1 MTDKKY
7 FKERKE
13 VYKMK
18 ALITGITGMVGSHL
32 ADYLLDNTDWDI
44 YGVCRWRSP
53 MDNVTQLIDRV
64 NNKDRVFFD
73 YADLNDQI
81 SLISVI
87 RKVKP
92 DYIFHLAAQSY
103 PLTSFTAPVDTL
115 NTNILGTCRLLEAVR
130 LQMEDDSEYK
140 PVVHVCASSE
150 VFGKIPADKK
160 PEDGINEDCPF
171 HPASPYAISKV
182 GTDLLGRYYA
192 EAFGMTV
199 MTTRMFTHT
208 GPRRGD
214 VFHES
219 TFAKQIAM
227 IESEIIEPVVKVGN
241 LESLRTYAD
250 VRDAVRAYY
259 MLVTKNPIAGE
270 YYNIG
275 GQYTCLVKDT
285 LNTLI
290 SMSSCKDSIRVEEDS
305 ERLRPIDADL
315 QIPDCRKFEEH
326 TGWKP
331 EISYEKTMQDLLDY
345 WRNRVKNGEEFLT
358 R

>member
-1 MTDKKY
+1 MSK
-7 FKERKE
+7 
-13 VYKMK
+13 K

-32 ADYLLDNTDWDI
+32 CDYLLENTDWEI
-44 YGVCRWRSP
+44 FGVCRWRSP
-53 MDNVTQLIDRV
+53 LDNVEHLLERV
-64 NNKDRVFFD
+64 NKKDRVYFE
-73 YADLNDQI
+73 YADLNDEV
-81 SLISVI
+81 SLMSVMQM
-87 RKVKP
+87 VKP
-92 DYIFHLAAQSY
+92 DYVFHLAAQSY
-103 PLTSFTAPVDTL
+103 PVTSFTAPIDTL
-115 NTNILGTCRLLEAVR
+115 NTNVLGTCRLLEAIRFV
-130 LQMEDDSEYK
+130 MNSDETYK
-140 PVVHVCASSE
+140 PVIHVCASSE
-150 VFGKIPADKK
+150 VFGKIPLEKK
-160 PEDGINEDCPF
+160 PETGIHEECPF

-192 EAFGMTV
+192 EAYDMIV

-227 IESEIIEPVVKVGN
+227 IEKGIIAPEVKVGN
-241 LESLRTYAD
+241 LDSLRTYAD

-259 MLVTKNPIAGE
+259 MLVTTNPIAGE

-275 GQYTCLVKDT
+275 GSYTCKVGDT

-290 SMSSCKDSIRVEEDS
+290 NMSTMKNQIKIVTDP

-315 QIPDCRKFEEH
+315 QVPDCTKFKNH
-326 TGWKP
+326 TKWEP
-331 EISYEKTMQDLLDY
+331 NISFEQTMSDLLDY
-345 WRNRVKNGEEFLT
+345 WRKRVEKDNFLT

>member
-1 MTDKKY
+1 
-7 FKERKE
+7 
-13 VYKMK
+13 
-18 ALITGITGMVGSHL
+18 
-32 ADYLLDNTDWDI
+32 
-44 YGVCRWRSP
+44 
-53 MDNVTQLIDRV
+53 MDNVGHLTERV
-64 NNKDRVFFD
+64 NAKDRVFFD

-87 RKVKP
+87 RKYKP
-92 DYIFHLAAQSY
+92 DYVFHLAAQSY
-103 PLTSFTAPVDTL
+103 PLTSFTIPIDTL
-115 NTNILGTCRLLEAVR
+115 NTNVLGTCRLLEAIR
-130 LQMEDDSEYK
+130 LEMEDDKAYR
-140 PVVHVCASSE
+140 PVIHVCASSE
-150 VFGKIPADKK
+150 VFGKIPAEKK
-160 PEDGINEDCPF
+160 PDTGIHEECPF

-192 EAFGMTV
+192 EAYGMTV

-227 IESEIIEPVVKVGN
+227 IEAGLIEPKVMVGN
-241 LESLRTYAD
+241 LKSLRTYAD

-259 MLVTKNPIAGE
+259 MLVTVDPVPGE

-275 GQYTCLVKDT
+275 GSYTCEVGDT
-285 LNTLI
+285 LHTLI
-290 SMSSCKDSIRVEEDS
+290 SYSPMKGKIQVVTDP

-315 QIPDCRKFEEH
+315 QVPDCRKFKAH
-326 TGWKP
+326 TGWEP
-331 EISYEKTMQDLLDY
+331 VIPFEKTMHDLLDY
-345 WRNRVKNGEEFLT
+345 WRERVRTGCFLT

>member
-1 MTDKKY
+1 MKT
-7 FKERKE
+7 
-13 VYKMK
+13 K

-32 ADYLLDNTDWDI
+32 ADFLLENTDWEV

-53 MDNVTQLIDRV
+53 LDNVNHLLDRA
-64 NNKDRVFFD
+64 NKKDRLYFE
-73 YADLNDQI
+73 YADLNDQV
-81 SLISVI
+81 SLNHVV
-87 RKVKP
+87 RNVKP
-92 DYIFHLAAQSY
+92 DYVFHLAAQSY
-103 PLTSFTAPVDTL
+103 PQTSFTAPIDTL
-115 NTNILGTCRLLEAVR
+115 NTNILGTCRLLEAIR
-130 LQMEDDSEYK
+130 EEMLNDKEYH
-140 PVVHVCASSE
+140 PVIHVCASSE
-150 VFGKIPADKK
+150 VFGKIPAEKK
-160 PEDGINEDCPF
+160 PETGIHEECPF

-192 EAFGMTV
+192 EAYGMTV

-227 IESEIIEPVVKVGN
+227 IEKGMIPPVVKVGN
-241 LESLRTYAD
+241 LQSLRTYAD

-259 MLVTKNPIAGE
+259 MLVTKNPVAGE

-275 GQYTCLVKDT
+275 GSYTCEVGDT

-290 SMSSCKDSIRVEEDS
+290 SYSTMSDQIKVETDP

-315 QIPDCRKFEEH
+315 QVPDCKKFKEH
-326 TGWKP
+326 TGWEP
-331 EISYEKTMQDLLDY
+331 EISFEKTMRDLLNY
-345 WRNRVKNGEEFLT
+345 WRERLDTGCNFLT

>member
-1 MTDKKY
+1 MVT
-7 FKERKE
+7 
-13 VYKMK
+13 K

-32 ADYLLDNTDWDI
+32 ADFLLQNTDWEI
-44 YGVCRWRSP
+44 YGACRWRSP
-53 MDNVTQLIDRV
+53 LDNVSHLLDLV
-64 NNKDRVFFD
+64 NKKERIFFE

-81 SLISVI
+81 SLVKLVK
-87 RKVKP
+87 KVKP
-92 DYIFHLAAQSY
+92 DYVFHLAAQSY
-103 PLTSFTAPVDTL
+103 PMTSFDAPIDTL
-115 NTNILGTCRLLEAVR
+115 NTNILGTCRLMEAIR
-130 LQMEDDSEYK
+130 MADDCK
-140 PVVHVCASSE
+140 PVVHICASSE
-150 VFGKIPADKK
+150 VFGKIPACKK
-160 PEDGINEDCPF
+160 PKTGIHEECPF

-192 EAFGMTV
+192 EAYGITA

-227 IESEIIEPVVKVGN
+227 IEAGLIEPVIKVGN
-241 LESLRTYAD
+241 LQSLRTYAD

-259 MLVTKNPIAGE
+259 MLVTVQPIGGE

-275 GQYTCLVKDT
+275 GSYTCTVEDT

-290 SMSSCKDSIRVEEDS
+290 SMSTHKDVIRVEVDP

-315 QIPDCRKFEEH
+315 QIPDCSKFKKH
-326 TGWKP
+326 TGWEP
-331 EISYEKTMQDLLDY
+331 EIPYEKTMLDLLDY
-345 WRNRVKNGEEFLT
+345 WRNRIQRGEKFLT

>member
-1 MTDKKY
+1 MKI
-7 FKERKE
+7 
-13 VYKMK
+13 K
-18 ALITGITGMVGSHL
+18 ALITGVTGMVGSHL
-32 ADYLLDNTDWDI
+32 TDFLLKNTDWKI

-53 MDNVTQLIDRV
+53 LDNVEHLLELA
-64 NNKDRVFFD
+64 NKKERLFFE
-73 YADLNDQI
+73 YADLNDEI
-81 SLISVI
+81 SLITMI
-87 RKVKP
+87 NKIKP

-103 PLTSFTAPVDTL
+103 PLTSFSAPIDTL
-115 NTNILGTCRLLEAVR
+115 NTNILGTCRFLEAIRMAMQTDVG
-130 LQMEDDSEYK
+130 YK
-140 PVVHVCASSE
+140 PVIHVCASSE
-150 VFGKIPADKK
+150 VFGKIPFEKK
-160 PEDGINEDCPF
+160 PETGIHEECPF

-192 EAFGMTV
+192 EAYGMTI

-227 IESEIIEPVVKVGN
+227 IEAGLIEPKVKVGN
-241 LESLRTYAD
+241 LKSLRTYAD
-250 VRDAVRAYY
+250 VRDAVEAYY
-259 MLVTKNPIAGE
+259 MLVTKNPIGGE

-275 GQYTCLVKDT
+275 GTYTCEVGDT

-290 SMSSCKDSIRVEEDS
+290 SLSTMKEKIEVIIDP

-315 QIPDCRKFEEH
+315 QVPDCRKFKQH
-326 TGWKP
+326 TGWEPK
-331 EISYEKTMQDLLDY
+331 ISFEKTMQDLLDY
-345 WRNRVKNGEEFLT
+345 WRDKICKGEHFLT

>member
-1 MTDKKY
+1 M
-7 FKERKE
+7 ERLEGNIMINQNKTTR
-13 VYKMK
+13 

-32 ADYLLDNTDWDI
+32 ADYLLAETDWDV

-53 MDNVTQLIDRV
+53 LDNVNHLLERV
-64 NNKDRVFFD
+64 NRKDRVFFA
-73 YADLNDQI
+73 YADLNDTI
-81 SLISVI
+81 SLMKTVQEI
-87 RKVKP
+87 KP
-92 DYIFHLAAQSY
+92 DYVFHLAAQSY

-115 NTNILGTCRLLEAVR
+115 NTNILGTCRLLEALR
-130 LQMEDDSEYK
+130 AARESDASYR
-140 PVVHVCASSE
+140 PVIHVCASSE

-160 PEDGINEDCPF
+160 PEAGIHEECPF

-192 EAFGMTV
+192 QAYGMTV

-227 IESEIIEPVVKVGN
+227 IEKGMIAPEVKVGN
-241 LESLRTYAD
+241 LKSLRTYAD

-259 MLVTKNPIAGE
+259 MLVTKDPVAGE

-275 GQYTCLVKDT
+275 GSYTCEVGET
-285 LNTLI
+285 LQALL
-290 SMSSCKDSIRVEEDS
+290 SCSPEKERIRIVPDP
-305 ERLRPIDADL
+305 ERFRPIDADL
-315 QIPDCRKFEEH
+315 QVPDCRKFKEH
-326 TGWKP
+326 TGWEP
-331 EISYEKTMQDLLDY
+331 EIPFAQTMQDLLDY
-345 WRNRVKNGEEFLT
+345 WRKRVSGGEVFLT

>member
-1 MTDKKY
+1 MKK
-7 FKERKE
+7 R
-13 VYKMK
+13 V
-18 ALITGITGMVGSHL
+18 LITGITGMVGSHL
-32 ADYLLDNTDWDI
+32 ADFLLENTDWDI

-53 MDNVTQLIDRV
+53 LDNVEQLLERA
-64 NNKDRVFFD
+64 NKKDRIYFE

-81 SLISVI
+81 SLIKVI
-87 RKVKP
+87 NNIKP

-103 PLTSFTAPVDTL
+103 PMTSFTAPIETL
-115 NTNILGTCRLLEAVR
+115 NTNILGTCRLLEAIR
-130 LQMEDDSEYK
+130 NLMEQDKDYK

-160 PEDGINEDCPF
+160 PKEGINEECPF

-192 EAFGMTV
+192 EAYGMRV

-227 IESEIIEPVVKVGN
+227 IEKGLIPPVVKVGN

-275 GQYTCLVKDT
+275 GRYTCTVRET
-285 LNTLI
+285 LETLI
-290 SMSSCKDSIRVEEDS
+290 SLSTKKDEIIVEIDP

-315 QIPDCRKFEEH
+315 QVPDCRKFEEH
-326 TGWKP
+326 TGWQP
-331 EISYEKTMQDLLDY
+331 EISYKQTMEDLLNY
-345 WRNRVKNGEEFLT
+345 WRNRLEKIDTFLI

>member
-1 MTDKKY
+1 MST
-7 FKERKE
+7 
-13 VYKMK
+13 K

-32 ADYLLDNTDWDI
+32 ADYLLEHTDWDV
-44 YGVCRWRSP
+44 YGACRWRSP
-53 MDNVTQLIDRV
+53 LENVAHLLERV
-64 NNKDRVFFD
+64 NRKDRVFWE
-73 YADLNDQI
+73 YADLNDEV
-81 SLISVI
+81 SL
-87 RKVKP
+87 VKLVSRVQP

-103 PLTSFTAPVDTL
+103 PLTSFDSPIDTL

-130 LQMEDDSEYK
+130 IVGRS
-140 PVVHVCASSE
+140 PVIHVCASSE
-150 VFGKIPADKK
+150 VFGKIPPEKK
-160 PEDGINEDCPF
+160 PAEGIHEECPF

-192 EAFGMTV
+192 EAYGMKV

-227 IESEIIEPVVKVGN
+227 IEAGKMEPVVRVGN
-241 LESLRTYAD
+241 LRSLRTYAD

-259 MLVTKNPIAGE
+259 MLVTVNPVPGE

-275 GQYTCLVKDT
+275 GSYTCTVGDT
-285 LNTLI
+285 LNALL
-290 SMSSCKDSIRVEEDS
+290 SLSPRKDQIRIEEDPA
-305 ERLRPIDADL
+305 RLRLIDADL
-315 QIPDCRKFEEH
+315 QVPDCRKFKQH
-326 TGWKP
+326 TGWEPKIP
-331 EISYEKTMQDLLDY
+331 YEKTMEDLLDY
-345 WRNRVKNGEEFLT
+345 WRERIRSGEQFLT